1 MKNQIPLTYRKL
13 CQDCVWALYKTE
25 SSPKQYSD
33 HNGDYTFESYVKQN
47 TFKSTESID
56 RIEIHAE
63 SYVKQHT
70 NETKYIWPLSMCDSE
85 AEVETIKQDLF
96 EFGYLP
102 PKSYCRNG
110 FWIIEMPMHAACEI
124 INRHSKG
131 TLAMRCYCGDECL
144 HENMW
149 LRPIETYV
157 KPCAKTD
164 NLVWDLC
171 KIKYLQTSAGVRV

>member
-1 MKNQIPLTYRKL
+1 MKLEHVTIDDMLR
-13 CQDCVWALYKTE
+13 
-25 SSPKQYSD
+25 
-33 HNGDYTFESYVKQN
+33 SYLKSNFANRN
-47 TFKSTESID
+47 TL
-56 RIEIHAE
+56 
-63 SYVKQHT
+63 V
-70 NETKYIWPLSMCDSE
+70 IWPLSMCDSE

-110 FWIIEMPMHAACEI
+110 FWIIEMPTHTAFEI

>member
-1 MKNQIPLTYRKL
+1 MKLEHVTIDDMLR
-13 CQDCVWALYKTE
+13 
-25 SSPKQYSD
+25 
-33 HNGDYTFESYVKQN
+33 SYLKSNFANCN
-47 TFKSTESID
+47 TL
-56 RIEIHAE
+56 
-63 SYVKQHT
+63 V
-70 NETKYIWPLSMCDSE
+70 IWPLSMCDSE

-110 FWIIEMPMHAACEI
+110 FWIIEMPTHTAFEI

-157 KPCAKTD
+157 KPCAKQSISFEIYAKLNTSKPLPVFEYKD
-164 NLVWDLC
+164 HQVWGLC
-171 KIKYLQTSAGVRV
+171 KTIYL

>member
-1 MKNQIPLTYRKL
+1 MKLEHVTIDDMLR
-13 CQDCVWALYKTE
+13 
-25 SSPKQYSD
+25 
-33 HNGDYTFESYVKQN
+33 SYLKSNFANRN
-47 TFKSTESID
+47 TL
-56 RIEIHAE
+56 
-63 SYVKQHT
+63 V
-70 NETKYIWPLSMCDSE
+70 IWPLSWCDSE

-110 FWIIEMPMHAACEI
+110 FWIIEMPTHTAFEI

-149 LRPIETYV
+149 LFETYV
-157 KPCAKTD
+157 KSNISKIRTQSQKAANGLETYVKRNTFKPLPVFEYKDHQVWGLWKT
-164 NLVWDLC
+164 V
-171 KIKYLQTSAGVRV
+171 YL